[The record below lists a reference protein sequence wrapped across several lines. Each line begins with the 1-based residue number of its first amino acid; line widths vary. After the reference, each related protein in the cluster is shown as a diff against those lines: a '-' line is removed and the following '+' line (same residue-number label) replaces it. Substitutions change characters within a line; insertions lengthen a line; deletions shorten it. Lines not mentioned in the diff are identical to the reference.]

1 MMIDHYFPG
10 GSNVSTLQNKL
21 KTKNMETEK
30 KLKMLQLFYAGV
42 LADSIKNYNQAG
54 ILESVEARKAA
65 EQKLMAGGQLA
76 QLNINSP
83 GEVFSVFSEVF
94 GCIHWQID
102 AEDNKII
109 ATGKNCLL
117 CSIAKKMNIPQP
129 CKMYCINPFSAMAE
143 KMGYILNAESTLW
156 ENESCRFVLRKNL

>member
-1 MMIDHYFPG
+1 MEID
-10 GSNVSTLQNKL
+10 
-21 KTKNMETEK
+21 K

-54 ILESVEARKAA
+54 ILESVETHKAA

-83 GEVFSVFSEVF
+83 GEMFSVFSEIF
-94 GCIHWQID
+94 GCIRWQISS
-102 AEDNKII
+102 EDNKII
-109 ATGKNCLL
+109 ATGNNCLL

-129 CKMYCINPFSAMAE
+129 CKMYCINPFSAMSE
-143 KMGYILNAESTLW
+143 KMGYALKPESTLW
-156 ENESCRFVLRKNL
+156 ESDSCRFVLRKNP